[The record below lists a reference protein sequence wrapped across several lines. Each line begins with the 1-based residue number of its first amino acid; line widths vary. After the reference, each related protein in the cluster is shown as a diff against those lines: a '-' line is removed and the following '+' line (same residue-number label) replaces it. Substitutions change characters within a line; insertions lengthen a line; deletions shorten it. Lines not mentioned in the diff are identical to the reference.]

1 MTLLLGI
8 FAVMLTPREEEPQIN
23 VTMADVLI
31 PFPGAAVRDVAQMV
45 AGAGTDHRRRARDV
59 GVAARPGRHHRAVQG
74 GRAAHRDAGAA
85 VYRCALE
92 RGLAAEITQRRPGL
106 AGPSIKPKGIDDVPI
121 VTLTLFSKNTG
132 TGTFDLERIA
142 HSSQRDLKRVA
153 GTREIST
160 IGGPGRAVMV
170 EIDPAPMASIGVTA
184 PDPRQALLSVSV
196 RGGKPVFMRDV
207 ATVRD
212 GPLPP

>member
-8 FAVMLTPREEEPQIN
+8 FAVMVTPREEEPQIN

-45 AGAGTDHRRRARDV
+45 AGAGTNHRRRARDV

-92 RGLAAEITQRRPGL
+92 RGLAAEITQRRPGR

-132 TGTFDLERIA
+132 
-142 HSSQRDLKRVA
+142 
-153 GTREIST
+153 
-160 IGGPGRAVMV
+160 
-170 EIDPAPMASIGVTA
+170 PAPLTWSGLPTAASATSSVWPA
-184 PDPRQALLSVSV
+184 PARSAPSVAPAA
-196 RGGKPVFMRDV
+196 R
-207 ATVRD
+207 
-212 GPLPP
+212 

>member
-1 MTLLLGI
+1 M
-8 FAVMLTPREEEPQIN
+8 
-23 VTMADVLI
+23 
-31 PFPGAAVRDVAQMV
+31 
-45 AGAGTDHRRRARDV
+45 
-59 GVAARPGRHHRAVQG
+59 
-74 GRAAHRDAGAA
+74 
-85 VYRCALE
+85 
-92 RGLAAEITQRRPGL
+92 
-106 AGPSIKPKGIDDVPI
+106 PI

-132 TGTFDLERIA
+132 TGIFDLERIA
-142 HSSQRDLKRVA
+142 HSSQRDLKRVP

-170 EIDPAPMASIGVTA
+170 EIDPARMASIGVTA
-184 PDPRQALLSVSV
+184 PDLRQALLSVSV